1 MKFASKFVIVSLA
14 VSLAYSGAM
23 SIAGSTASAT
33 EAVSG
38 KFANWNSAAAE
49 LGFNGGLYQ
58 PQSRVGLRQDGP
70 IEVLAFGGGNKS
82 ARPYAQTSVTASYGN
97 TNKNFII
104 DQKWT
109 STSWAAR
116 PTVNPAR
123 RLVGKAKV
131 RLDSGVQ
138 IPVVVYANCNIN
150 VIDTTNP
157 PRKKCLKRDVLAYGG
172 SVELQVPPA
181 GSANSNGRNDVV
193 IRSKGLSYADL
204 LKVVSGLK
212 RVT

>member
-1 MKFASKFVIVSLA
+1 MKFASKFVTVSLA
-14 VSLAYSGAM
+14 VSLAYPGAM
-23 SIAGSTASAT
+23 SIVGTAASAT

-38 KFANWNSAAAE
+38 KFANWSSAAAE

-131 RLDSGVQ
+131 TLDSGVQ

-150 VIDTTNP
+150 VIDATTP

-181 GSANSNGRNDVV
+181 GAANPSGRNDVV
-193 IRSKGLSYADL
+193 IRSRGLSYADL